1 MSNWARVFITF
12 NFQISDG
19 KMTLFTGEN
28 MYDLYKEIYMQNKK
42 NQQKNNL

>member
-1 MSNWARVFITF
+1 MSDRACVFMKF

-28 MYDLYKEIYMQNKK
+28 MYDLYKEIYMQT
-42 NQQKNNL
+42 